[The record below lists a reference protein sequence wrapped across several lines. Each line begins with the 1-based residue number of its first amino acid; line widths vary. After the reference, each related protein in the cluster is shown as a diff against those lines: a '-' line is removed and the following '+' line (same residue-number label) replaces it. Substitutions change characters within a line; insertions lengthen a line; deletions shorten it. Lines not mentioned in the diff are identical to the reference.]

1 MQPVVTREE
10 MLQLMQSAKQVRFSP
25 ELQHY
30 AVQIVAAT
38 RQRKELQLAASP
50 RASLALMKTAQALC
64 LWEGREF
71 VIPETIQS
79 LAADV
84 IAHRLV
90 LSPDARYAGQS
101 ARGIITEIL
110 EQIPV
115 PV

>member
-1 MQPVVTREE
+1 
-10 MLQLMQSAKQVRFSP
+10 
-25 ELQHY
+25 
-30 AVQIVAAT
+30 
-38 RQRKELQLAASP
+38 
-50 RASLALMKTAQALC
+50 MKTAQALC

-90 LSPDARYAGQS
+90 LSPDARYAGQTS
-101 ARGIITEIL
+101 RGIITEIL